1 MVPGNL
7 IPTKWSSSQK
17 CLSTKS
23 VACHENRSKN
33 IKKIQVQVDFQLH
46 FVEDMSL
53 FFVVMCPAHAFL

>member
-17 CLSTKS
+17 CLSTKAS
-23 VACHENRSKN
+23 RVMKIDQKTSKN
-33 IKKIQVQVDFQLH
+33 QIQVDFQLH